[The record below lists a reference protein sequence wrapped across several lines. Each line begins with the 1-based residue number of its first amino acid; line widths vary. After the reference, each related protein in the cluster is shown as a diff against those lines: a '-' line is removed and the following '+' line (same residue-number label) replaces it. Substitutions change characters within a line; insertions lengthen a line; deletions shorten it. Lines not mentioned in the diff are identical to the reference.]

1 MAINFL
7 QTTKFNDNV
16 KLELG
21 NSSDL
26 EIYHDGSNS
35 YIKDNGVGSL
45 RIRGTDLRLES
56 STLAH
61 NFIIC
66 TESSGVALFYNDIQ
80 KLTTSNTGVTVNGS
94 IDIAAGE
101 VILDDGYSVQW
112 GGNSILL
119 HTGSATTI
127 GDNASSSALTL
138 SSGNATFAG
147 SVALGSVPTIAT
159 TASTFLTTS
168 SGVISSRTAAQVRSD
183 IGAGTSSTTG
193 TVTSVGVSHTG
204 NAFSVGSSPVTGS
217 GTIAIDVVGSG
228 SQYITGD
235 GNLETFPTIPPTAN
249 NATITFTAGTG
260 LGGGGTITLNQ
271 SSNETVTFTNSITD
285 NNQLTNGAGYTTN
298 TGTTTASN
306 TQTFT
311 NKSGNISQWT
321 NNSNYVTSSGV
332 TSVALSAAG
341 DALQITGTPV
351 TSSGTLAISFQG
363 ETEEYINGEGDLT
376 TFPTIPS
383 AANNATITINPGTG
397 LTGGGSFTVNQSSN
411 STITLN
417 ASGGG
422 SVTSVAT
429 SGAITGGTI
438 TSTGTIGLDQ
448 SQITET
454 GRVTAGTWASNTLL
468 NVTGSVDY
476 SSQGEKIN
484 VGSTTVVAGKV
495 YVYSAGAWV
504 LADADSE
511 ETTKGLMAIALGSG
525 TASTVGM
532 LTRGM
537 FTLSYDPGTIS
548 GLLHVSTT
556 AGLFVNEP
564 PSGTGDVVRICGYI
578 MDSTNGQIFFNPD
591 NTYITLS

>member
-1 MAINFL
+1 M
-7 QTTKFNDNV
+7 
-16 KLELG
+16 
-21 NSSDL
+21 
-26 EIYHDGSNS
+26 
-35 YIKDNGVGSL
+35 
-45 RIRGTDLRLES
+45 
-56 STLAH
+56 
-61 NFIIC
+61 
-66 TESSGVALFYNDIQ
+66 
-80 KLTTSNTGVTVNGS
+80 
-94 IDIAAGE
+94 
-101 VILDDGYSVQW
+101 
-112 GGNSILL
+112 
-119 HTGSATTI
+119 
-127 GDNASSSALTL
+127 
-138 SSGNATFAG
+138 
-147 SVALGSVPTIAT
+147 
-159 TASTFLTTS
+159 
-168 SGVISSRTAAQVRSD
+168 
-183 IGAGTSSTTG
+183 
-193 TVTSVGVSHTG
+193 
-204 NAFSVGSSPVTGS
+204 
-217 GTIAIDVVGSG
+217 
-228 SQYITGD
+228 
-235 GNLETFPTIPPTAN
+235 
-249 NATITFTAGTG
+249 
-260 LGGGGTITLNQ
+260 
-271 SSNETVTFTNSITD
+271 
-285 NNQLTNGAGYTTN
+285 
-298 TGTTTASN
+298 
-306 TQTFT
+306 
-311 NKSGNISQWT
+311 
-321 NNSNYVTSSGV
+321 
-332 TSVALSAAG
+332 
-341 DALQITGTPV
+341 QITGTPV